1 MYNIKKLNEISPC
14 ALKELNENYNM
25 SADVENPDGIMLRS
39 FNMHEYEIGSNL
51 LAVARAGAG
60 VNNIPIQKMTEKG
73 VAVFNT
79 PGANANAV
87 KELVIANMLLGS
99 RKIVRAANWSQ
110 TLKGKEGV
118 EKLVEKGK
126 KEFIGGELKGKT
138 LGVVGLGAIG
148 RMVANAAID
157 LEMNVLGYDPY
168 ISVDGAWS
176 LHRDVKHITNL
187 DDLFKNAD
195 YITLHVPLTDTT
207 KYAVRKETIAMMKT
221 GTVII
226 NCARGELVNN
236 ADIIDAV
243 NKGKISRY
251 VTDFPT
257 EELLGIENII
267 CIPHL
272 GASTPE
278 AEDNCAVMAAK
289 ELRDFIEN
297 GNVTNSVNFPQ
308 AHAPRTGDKRIT
320 ILHENKAT
328 MIAQATSY
336 LSANSINIES
346 MLSSSRGEL
355 GYMILDVVGSLPSD
369 AAEKLSAISGFIKVR
384 VID

>member
-14 ALKELNENYNM
+14 ALKELNENYVM

-51 LAVARAGAG
+51 IAVARAGAG
-60 VNNIPIQKMTEKG
+60 VNNIPIQKMTENG

-99 RKIVRAANWSQ
+99 RKIIRAANWSQ

-138 LGVVGLGAIG
+138 LGVIGLGAIG

-187 DDLFKNAD
+187 DELFKNAD
-195 YITLHVPLTDTT
+195 YITLHVPLTDST
-207 KYAVRKETIAMMKT
+207 KYAVRKETIAIMKT

-236 ADIIDAV
+236 ADIIEAV
-243 NKGKISRY
+243 KNGKISRY

-257 EELLGIENII
+257 EELLGIDNIV

-328 MIAQATSY
+328 MIAKATSY
-336 LSANSINIES
+336 LSENSINIES

-355 GYMILDVVGSLPSD
+355 GYMILDVVGNLPSD
-369 AAEKLSAISGFIKVR
+369 AEEKLSAISGFIKVR

>member
-39 FNMHEYEIGSNL
+39 FNMHEYERGSNR

-138 LGVVGLGAIG
+138 LGAIG

>member
-1 MYNIKKLNEISPC
+1 M
-14 ALKELNENYNM
+14 
-25 SADVENPDGIMLRS
+25 
-39 FNMHEYEIGSNL
+39 
-51 LAVARAGAG
+51 
-60 VNNIPIQKMTEKG
+60 
-73 VAVFNT
+73 
-79 PGANANAV
+79 
-87 KELVIANMLLGS
+87 
-99 RKIVRAANWSQ
+99 
-110 TLKGKEGV
+110 

-243 NKGKISRY
+243 NNGKISRY

-267 CIPHL
+267 C
-272 GASTPE
+272 
-278 AEDNCAVMAAK
+278 
-289 ELRDFIEN
+289 
-297 GNVTNSVNFPQ
+297 
-308 AHAPRTGDKRIT
+308 
-320 ILHENKAT
+320 
-328 MIAQATSY
+328 
-336 LSANSINIES
+336 LSLIHI
-346 MLSSSRGEL
+346 
-355 GYMILDVVGSLPSD
+355 
-369 AAEKLSAISGFIKVR
+369 
-384 VID
+384 